1 MMRAKIHSG
10 VLFLKKKRPRPKA
23 LTPRSFRYQPRSLW
37 YDHPVT
43 LLQSKDKPEEY
54 CMVG

>member
-1 MMRAKIHSG
+1 MMRAEMHSG
-10 VLFLKKKRPRPKA
+10 VLFLKKKRPRPRA
-23 LTPRSFRYQPRSLW
+23 LTPRSFKCEPKALW
-37 YDHPVT
+37 YDLPVT